1 MKFLS
6 ILIFNFQLST
16 KLDTYLTISSS
27 SEALYKDKGSKFY
40 AFAYPVQTIEQI
52 KDILAEKRKEY
63 YDARHVCYA
72 YMLGYERNIFRANDD
87 GEPSGTAGRP
97 ILGQINSSNLTDI
110 LIIVVRY
117 FGGTLLGTSGLIQAY
132 KTSAAEVIAAATIE
146 ERIVEKTFVSKFGYQ
161 DLNAVMRIMKDF
173 DLSIVNQIQEMDCT
187 LYFRIRLGDI
197 ERVRD
202 RFDKLDFVSFEED
215 IIETAD

>member
-1 MKFLS
+1 M
-6 ILIFNFQLST
+6 
-16 KLDTYLTISSS
+16 DTFLTISSP

-52 KDILAEKRKEY
+52 KEILAEKRKEY

-72 YMLGYERNIFRANDD
+72 YMLGYEREVFRANDD

-132 KTSAAEVIAAATIE
+132 KTSAAEAIAAATIE

-173 DLSIVNQIQEMDCT
+173 DLTIVNQIQEMDCT

-197 ERVRD
+197 ERVKD
-202 RFDKLDFVSFEED
+202 RFDKLDFVSFDED
-215 IIETAD
+215 IIEGE

>member
-1 MKFLS
+1 M
-6 ILIFNFQLST
+6 
-16 KLDTYLTISSS
+16 DTYLTISSP

-40 AFAYPVQTIEQI
+40 AFAYPVQTVEQI

-72 YMLGYERNIFRANDD
+72 YMLGYERNQFRANDD

-132 KTSAAEVIAAATIE
+132 KTSAAEAIVAATIE
-146 ERIVEKTFVSKFGYQ
+146 ERIVEKTFMSRFGYQ

-173 DLSIVNQIQEMDCT
+173 DLAIVNQVQEMDCT
-187 LYFRIRLGDI
+187 LYFRIRLSDI
-197 ERVRD
+197 DRVRD
-202 RFDKLDFVSFEED
+202 RFDKLDFVSLDEVVED
-215 IIETAD
+215 TTDID